1 MGMNIKNPEAFR
13 LAHEL
18 SDLTGDTVTG
28 AVTTSLRERLERL
41 RAEQR
46 EGLGAALLVIGRD
59 TAKRLPES
67 MRQGDLDEVLFD
79 EDGLPR

>member
-18 SDLTGDTVTG
+18 SDLTGETVTG
-28 AVTTSLRERLERL
+28 AVTESLRERLERI

-46 EGLGAALLVIGRD
+46 EGMATALLAIGRD
-59 TAKRLPES
+59 VAGRLPDDV
-67 MRQGDLDEVLFD
+67 RQTDSDMLLYD
-79 EDGLPR
+79 EDGLPG

>member
-18 SDLTGDTVTG
+18 SDLTGETVTG
-28 AVTTSLRERLERL
+28 AVTESLRERLERI

-46 EGLGAALLVIGRD
+46 EGMATALLAIGRD
-59 TAKRLPES
+59 VAGRLPEDL
-67 MRQGDLDEVLFD
+67 RQADSDMLLYD
-79 EDGLPR
+79 EDGLPG

>member
-1 MGMNIKNPEAFR
+1 MGMNIKNPEASR

-18 SDLTGDTVTG
+18 TDLTGETVTG

-46 EGLGAALLVIGRD
+46 EGMAAALLLIGRD
-59 TAKRLPES
+59 VASRLPHEL
-67 MRQGDLDEVLFD
+67 QGDHPEASLYGD
-79 EDGLPR
+79 DGLPR